1 MPDNLTEGRPLVQE
15 RPKGRRKVAG
25 KLSDTARKALGLVST
40 ATLTTLLMKR
50 GLRNTFIQG
59 ARPLNASSASMVGEA
74 YTLRYIPAREDLD
87 TLDVFKDWSHPQRKA
102 VEEIPPGHVMVIDS
116 RGDGSAASAGGILLT
131 RMMKRGAAGIVTDG
145 GFRDSHEI
153 ARLDFPAYCRGPAA
167 PTNLIK
173 HHAADINL
181 PIGCGGVPVYPG
193 DIIVGDA
200 EGVCVI
206 PAGIAE
212 EIAREAIAQDEFE
225 TFVQEEVAAGR
236 TIFGLYP
243 PNEQG
248 QADFERWKAARK
260 T

>member
-1 MPDNLTEGRPLVQE
+1 MAE
-15 RPKGRRKVAG
+15 
-25 KLSDTARKALGLVST
+25 KLSDAARKALSLVSV

-50 GLRNTFIQG
+50 GLRNTYIQG
-59 ARPLNASSASMVGEA
+59 ALPLNPDGPAMVGEA

-102 VEEIPPGHVMVIDS
+102 VEEIPPGCVMVIDS
-116 RGDGSAASAGGILLT
+116 RGDASAASAGGILIT
-131 RMMKRGAAGIVTDG
+131 RLMKRGAAGIVTDG

-153 ARLDFPAYCRGPAA
+153 AKLEFPAYCRGPSS

-173 HHAADINL
+173 HHAVDINL

-193 DIIVGDA
+193 DIMVGDP

-212 EIAREAIAQDEFE
+212 EVARDAIAQDEFE
-225 TFVQEEVAAGR
+225 TFVQEQVEAGR
-236 TIFGLYP
+236 SIFGIYP
-243 PNEQG
+243 PNEEG
-248 QADFERWKAARK
+248 AADFERWKAARK
-260 T
+260 R